1 MPQLVSVWVALDA
14 RRRVIVGLA
23 AIAMFIAVFGLSR
36 LATSPNLSLL
46 YSGLEPA
53 TSGQVIK
60 SLEQEGIVFEIRGNS
75 IFVDATRRD
84 QLRMKL
90 ASEGLPANNG
100 QGYELLD
107 NLSGFGTTAQMFDA
121 AYWRAKEGELAR
133 TISASP
139 QFSGARVHISNTA
152 SRPFKRSARPSAS
165 VTVTGFGGV
174 VSGAHAK
181 AIRFLVSSAVAGML
195 PDDVSIIDGTNGIVV
210 PDENEVSGL
219 ANGSSRAIELKQSIE
234 RLLEA
239 RVGLGNAIVEVFLD
253 IETESET
260 VTERTF
266 DPDSRVAISSEKQ
279 ERSTNSN
286 NTRGGNVTVASNLP
300 DGAGAANGNESSNQ
314 DSETSERINYEVSE
328 TTRELLRGPGT
339 IRRLSIAVLV
349 DGVFEQDAN
358 TNTLVW
364 EPRNETEIT
373 ALRELVAS
381 ASGFDEGRGDT
392 LTLKSLQFQTADN
405 SVQAVEFSVFQ
416 KLNIDVMRLIQL
428 AVLSIVSL
436 VLGLLVVRPAL
447 TTIALPAPAQGN
459 NIPSLAAPS
468 MPNGALAEMSS
479 GQTPVTAA
487 LTGEIDERS
496 SLPVG
501 LETVQNI
508 QSSGLGIE
516 SQATLAVD
524 PVERLRTM
532 IADRQDETVDI
543 LKTWID
549 GNEERV

>member
-1 MPQLVSVWVALDA
+1 MQQLLSVWAVLDMRKRA
-14 RRRVIVGLA
+14 VVILA
-23 AIAMFIAVFGLSR
+23 TLAMFAAVLGLSR
-36 LATSPNLSLL
+36 MASKPTMSLL
-46 YSGLEPA
+46 YAGLESSA
-53 TSGQVIK
+53 AGDVVKALEASGAAYEV
-60 SLEQEGIVFEIRGNS
+60 RGGA
-75 IFVDATRRD
+75 IFVESARRD
-84 QLRMKL
+84 ALRMNM
-90 ASEGLPANNG
+90 ASEGLPANSG
-100 QGYELLD
+100 VGYEILD
-107 NLSGFGTTAQMFDA
+107 NLSGFGTTSQMFDA

-165 VTVTGFGGV
+165 VTVTGSGGV

-219 ANGSSRAIELKQSIE
+219 ANGSSRATELKQSLE

-253 IETESET
+253 IKTESESI
-260 VTERTF
+260 TERTF

-328 TTRELLRGPGT
+328 TTRELLRGPGA

-349 DGVFEQDAN
+349 DGIFEQDLN

-364 EPRNETEIT
+364 EPRSDAEIS

-381 ASGFDEGRGDT
+381 ASGFDESRGDT
-392 LTLKSLQFQTADN
+392 LTLKTLQFQTVDS
-405 SVQAVEFSVFQ
+405 SVQATEVSLLQ
-416 KLNIDVMRLIQL
+416 KLNIDVMRIIQL

-436 VLGLLVVRPAL
+436 VLGLFVVRPAL
-447 TTIALPAPAQGN
+447 TSIALSAPAQGSD
-459 NIPSLAAPS
+459 IPSLAAPPLPS
-468 MPNGALAEMSS
+468 ATVAEISNGRAPAS
-479 GQTPVTAA
+479 AA

-496 SLPVG
+496 SFPAG
-501 LETVQNI
+501 LETVPNTQ
-508 QSSGLGIE
+508 GGALGIE
-516 SQATLAVD
+516 NQATLAVD
-524 PVERLRTM
+524 PVERLRSM

-549 GNEERV
+549 GDEERV